1 MRLLIA
7 MALALLVVS
16 CSSGNR
22 DEDSSTRRKHRE
34 TSSDEAPT
42 SKPPLPEI
50 VEALREYLRNKGDH
64 PNYLPVV
71 TPTQSR
77 TIPPGYI
84 TERADPSPVLPF
96 LWEDPA
102 FWDEIYM
109 RSARD
114 GSGLPDGQS
123 RRRRRLR

>member
-7 MALALLVVS
+7 MALAFLLVS
-16 CSSGNR
+16 CSNGNR
-22 DEDSSTRRKHRE
+22 DEDSPTPRRHRE
-34 TSSDEAPT
+34 TSGDDAPT
-42 SKPPLPEI
+42 SQPLLLETR
-50 VEALREYLRNKGDH
+50 EALREYLRNKGDP

-102 FWDEIYM
+102 FRDEIYM

-114 GSGLPDGQS
+114 GSGLPDGRS
-123 RRRRRLR
+123 RRRRR